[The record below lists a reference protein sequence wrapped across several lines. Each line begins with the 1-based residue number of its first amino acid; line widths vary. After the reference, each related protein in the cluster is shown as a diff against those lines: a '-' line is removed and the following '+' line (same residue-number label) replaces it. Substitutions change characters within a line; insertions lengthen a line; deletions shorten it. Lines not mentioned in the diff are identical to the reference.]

1 MTANDQETGK
11 LAREC
16 ADALHDAVTEAEHTG
31 QGCDY
36 APVIEPILARAFEKA
51 EADLAA
57 ARAEIETLKTAARD
71 RIIAGRRYIAEAE
84 QARAEATRYASE
96 RDYYMAA
103 FEAAIKAKV
112 SEREIGYTA
121 RKALDDARD
130 DRSRYH
136 ARWLAASRALDEAR
150 GLLADASG
158 AMADLLRASMNR
170 TEFHGGTRHEYW
182 IGWQDGDSV
191 DPTELKNQARAF
203 LEAMIAFDAAH
214 PAPEVAPDAA
224 QAVRPARTCK

>member
-11 LAREC
+11 LAREI
-16 ADALHDAVTEAEHTG
+16 AERIVEGWWDVPAIETREEAVAALEQEVFPVITEAHAEVNKTRRMYNEHT
-31 QGCDY
+31 
-36 APVIEPILARAFEKA
+36 KA
-51 EADLAA
+51 LED
-57 ARAEIETLKTAARD
+57 EID
-71 RIIAGRRYIAEAE
+71 R
-84 QARAEATRYASE
+84 ARAEATRYVSE
-96 RDYYMAA
+96 RDD
-103 FEAAIKAKV
+103 
-112 SEREIGYTA
+112 
-121 RKALDDARD
+121 ALD
-130 DRSRYH
+130 DRSRFH

-191 DPTELKNQARAF
+191 DPTELKNQARAC